1 MASPDNDFQALI
13 FGAFDDLR
21 THDIRLLQEA
31 DRLIGN
37 VHVQLYSDEAVRQST
52 GKPPKFP
59 LEERR
64 YYLKAIRFVSEIS
77 ISEKILPVLTQ
88 DHQPK
93 AKNNNLIPIW
103 VITKAKATPDLTGFL
118 LKNDCDF
125 IILPEKRLKGFPM
138 PDEEPKANKTG
149 KKKVMVSGCFD
160 WVHTGHVRFFEEA
173 SAYGDLYV
181 VVGHDA
187 NLRLLKGEGHPL
199 FPQQERLYW
208 VQSIRH
214 VKKAILSTGSGWLD
228 AEPEV
233 RSIKP
238 DIFIVNQDGDRPE
251 KRAFFKEMNIEYKVL
266 ERKPKPGLP
275 KRVSTDLRGF

>member
-1 MASPDNDFQALI
+1 MKEPGHDFKALV

-21 THDIRLLQEA
+21 TQDIRFLQEA
-31 DRLIGN
+31 DRLLGN
-37 VHVQLYSDEAVRQST
+37 VHAMLYSDKAVQKVT
-52 GKPPKFP
+52 GKSPKFT
-59 LEERR
+59 LDERR
-64 YYLKAIRFVSEIS
+64 YYLQAIRYVSDIS
-77 ISEKILPVLTQ
+77 ITEDTTPVLSPDIQ
-88 DHQPK
+88 QESKKDG
-93 AKNNNLIPIW
+93 LIPLC
-103 VITKAKATPDLTGFL
+103 VITREQYHSDLSAL
-118 LKNDCDF
+118 LVQNNCDF
-125 IILPEKRLKGFPM
+125 IILPKSKLKGFPM
-138 PDEEPKANKTG
+138 PYIKQTPQQAG

-173 SAYGDLYV
+173 SAYGELYV

-214 VKKAILSTGSGWLD
+214 VKKAMLSTGSGWLD

-251 KRAFFKEMNIEYKVL
+251 KRAFFKELNIEYKVL

>member
-1 MASPDNDFQALI
+1 LASPDNDFQALI
-13 FGAFDDLR
+13 VGAFDDLR
-21 THDIRLLQEA
+21 TNDIRLLQEA
-31 DRLIGN
+31 DRLLGN
-37 VHVQLYSDEAVRQST
+37 VHVRLFSDEAVRRST

-64 YYLKAIRFVSEIS
+64 YYLQSIRFVNEIS
-77 ISEKILPVLTQ
+77 ISEEILPVITQ

-93 AKNNNLIPIW
+93 TKNNTLIPLW
-103 VITKAKATPDLTGFL
+103 VITKAQANSDLSAFL
-118 LKNDCDF
+118 IENNCDLM
-125 IILPEKRLKGFPM
+125 ILPEKRLKGFPM
-138 PDEEPKANKTG
+138 PDEESKANKIG

-173 SAYGDLYV
+173 SAFGDLYV

-214 VKKAILSTGSGWLD
+214 VKKAMLSTGSGWLD

-238 DIFIVNQDGDRPE
+238 DIFIVNEDGDRPE